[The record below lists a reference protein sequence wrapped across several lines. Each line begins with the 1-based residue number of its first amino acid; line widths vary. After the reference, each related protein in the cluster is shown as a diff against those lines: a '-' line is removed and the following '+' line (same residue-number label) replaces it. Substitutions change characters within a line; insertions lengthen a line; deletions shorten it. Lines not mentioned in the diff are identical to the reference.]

1 MKCANCDTAA
11 LWVYEN
17 PASDPIPFCD
27 AHLPRFLR
35 AQAKSGLLA
44 RTEAYDAA
52 ATEVAEILAPED
64 PVEETAPK
72 RAARKKVEPEADP
85 TEE

>member
-11 LWVYEN
+11 LWVYES

-35 AQAKSGLLA
+35 AQAKAGLLTT
-44 RTEAYDAA
+44 TESYAA
-52 ATEVAEILAPED
+52 AAAEVAEILAPE
-64 PVEETAPK
+64 PEVEEPAK
-72 RAARKKVEPEADP
+72 RPRRKAEP